1 MHRYSGRMKKIVT
14 IGGGTGR
21 FPVLLGLKRY
31 PVELSAIVTMFDD
44 GGSTGRLR
52 DELGVLPP
60 GDLRQSLIALGESG
74 TLMRELFSHRYE
86 NGGLEGHNFGNI
98 FISTLEKISGSIDKA
113 LEIVG
118 TILNIK
124 GKVIPVTLDTA
135 ELITELNNGKVIE
148 GEDALGEYQ
157 LISKFGIKKMT
168 LKPKAKAHPK
178 ALAAIK
184 EADVITVG
192 PGDLYTSLVPNF
204 LVEGLCDAFIKS
216 KARKVY
222 IANLMNRHGHTD
234 DFSVADY
241 VRVLESMIGKEGVFD
256 TVVYN
261 TNTPPATLLKK
272 YADEGEPVSFDA
284 GLFPGTRTFVGA
296 DVLADGVAKRK
307 KGDALQRSF
316 IRHSPEKLAKVLAAL

>member
-1 MHRYSGRMKKIVT
+1 MKKVVT

-74 TLMRELFSHRYE
+74 TLMRKLFSHRYQ

-135 ELITELNNGKVIE
+135 ELVTELKNGKVIT

-157 LISKFGIKKMT
+157 LVSKFGVKKMS
-168 LKPKAKAHPK
+168 LKPKAKIHPK
-178 ALAAIK
+178 ALAALK
-184 EADVITVG
+184 EADVIIVG
-192 PGDLYTSLVPNF
+192 PGDLYTSLIPNF
-204 LVEGLCDAFIKS
+204 LVQGFSEAFVKS

-222 IANLMNRHGHTD
+222 VANLMNRHGHTD
-234 DFSVADY
+234 DFTVADY
-241 VRVLESMIGKEGVFD
+241 VRALEATIGKEGVFD

-261 TNTPPATLLKK
+261 TKMPSATLIKK
-272 YADEGEPVSFDA
+272 YADEGTPVRFDKNA
-284 GLFPGTRTFVGA
+284 FAHPRKYIGV
-296 DVLADGVAKRK
+296 DVLADGVAKK
-307 KGDALQRSF
+307 AKGDVLQRSF
-316 IRHSPEKLAKVLAAL
+316 IRHSPQKLAKVLAKL

>member
-1 MHRYSGRMKKIVT
+1 M
-14 IGGGTGR
+14 GGGTGR
-21 FPVLLGLKRY
+21 FAVLLGLKRY

-52 DELGVLPP
+52 DELGVLPA

-74 TLMRELFSHRYE
+74 TLMRKLFSHRYQ

-113 LEIVG
+113 LEIAG

-135 ELITELNNGKVIE
+135 ALVTELNNGKVIE

-157 LISKFGIKKMT
+157 LVSKFGIKKMS
-168 LKPKAKAHPK
+168 LKPKAKMHPK
-178 ALAAIK
+178 ALVALR

-192 PGDLYTSLVPNF
+192 PGDLYTSLAPNF
-204 LVEGLCDAFIKS
+204 LVQGFSEAFVKS

-234 DFSVADY
+234 DFTVADY
-241 VRVLESMIGKEGVFD
+241 VRVLEEMIGKEGVFD
-256 TVVYN
+256 TIVYN
-261 TNTPPATLLKK
+261 TKIPAASLLKK
-272 YADEGEPVSFDA
+272 YADEGEPVRFDESV
-284 GLFPGTRTFVGA
+284 FSGTRTFIGA
-296 DVLADGVAKRK
+296 DILADGVAKK
-307 KGDALQRSF
+307 AKGDALERSL
-316 IRHSPEKLAKVLAAL
+316 IRHSPQKLAKILAGL

>member
-1 MHRYSGRMKKIVT
+1 MKKIVT

-21 FPVLLGLKRY
+21 FGVLLGLKRY

-52 DELGVLPP
+52 DELGVLPA

-86 NGGLEGHNFGNI
+86 NGGLDGHSFGNI

-113 LEIVG
+113 LEVAG

-124 GKVIPVTLDTA
+124 GKVIPVTLDHA
-135 ELITELNNGKVIE
+135 KLVTELNNGIVIE

-157 LISKFGIKKMT
+157 LVSKFGIKKMS
-168 LKPKAKAHPK
+168 LKPKAATHPNALK
-178 ALAAIK
+178 ALK
-184 EADVITVG
+184 EADVIIVG

-204 LVEGLCDAFIKS
+204 LVEGFSDAFIKS

-222 IANLMNRHGHTD
+222 IANLMNRHGHAD
-234 DFSVADY
+234 DFTVADY
-241 VRVLESMIGKEGVFD
+241 VRVLEEVIGKEGIFD
-256 TVVYN
+256 TIVYN
-261 TNTPPATLLKK
+261 TKAPPAALVKK
-272 YADEGEPVSFDA
+272 YADEGEPLSFVEA
-284 GLFPGTRTFVGA
+284 AFSSPRFFVGA
-296 DVLADGVAKRK
+296 DVLADGVSKKA
-307 KGDALQRSF
+307 KGDALQRSL